1 MNEAYINIME
11 QEKQLQLHITK
22 NDRKIITDFANSLSD
37 KEYQLRCMWAIQILE
52 SKLTMINLELQENLQ
67 REVVVRLTHRIKSAE
82 SIFLKL
88 RRKGYTINLDNAK
101 KKLNDIVGVRV
112 TCIFRDDIYALVDC
126 LKIQHDI
133 KILKIK
139 DYIKTPKSS
148 GYQGVH
154 MILSVP
160 IYLSKKTEWM
170 KVELQ
175 LRTVAMDSW
184 SVLYYQLL
192 YKKDL
197 VDTGEIV
204 QELKRYSDVIADMD
218 TNMMRLRDKIKE
230 I

>member
-1 MNEAYINIME
+1 ME

-37 KEYQLRCMWAIQILE
+37 KEYQLRCMWAIQIL
-52 SKLTMINLELQENLQ
+52 

-112 TCIFRDDIYALVDC
+112 TCMFRDDIYALVDC

-160 IYLSKKTEWM
+160 IYLSKKADWM

-184 SVLYYQLL
+184 SVLDYQLL

-197 VDTGEIV
+197 ADTGEIV

>member
-1 MNEAYINIME
+1 MYVGDPDLRIEAD
-11 QEKQLQLHITK
+11 
-22 NDRKIITDFANSLSD
+22 NDQSGIAGESAARGCCAVNTPYQKRR
-37 KEYQLRCMWAIQILE
+37 EYLF
-52 SKLTMINLELQENLQ
+52 
-67 REVVVRLTHRIKSAE
+67 EVAPQ
-82 SIFLKL
+82 
-88 RRKGYTINLDNAK
+88 GYTINLDNAK

-184 SVLYYQLL
+184 SVLDYQLL

>member
-101 KKLNDIVGVRV
+101 KKLNDIVGVRAGGRPPRRPASRPRRRV
-112 TCIFRDDIYALVDC
+112 CR
-126 LKIQHDI
+126 H
-133 KILKIK
+133 
-139 DYIKTPKSS
+139 P
-148 GYQGVH
+148 G
-154 MILSVP
+154 
-160 IYLSKKTEWM
+160 
-170 KVELQ
+170 
-175 LRTVAMDSW
+175 
-184 SVLYYQLL
+184 
-192 YKKDL
+192 
-197 VDTGEIV
+197 
-204 QELKRYSDVIADMD
+204 
-218 TNMMRLRDKIKE
+218 
-230 I
+230 

>member
-1 MNEAYINIME
+1 MYVGDPDLRIEAD
-11 QEKQLQLHITK
+11 
-22 NDRKIITDFANSLSD
+22 NDQSGIAGESAARGCCAVNTP
-37 KEYQLRCMWAIQILE
+37 YQKR
-52 SKLTMINLELQENLQ
+52 
-67 REVVVRLTHRIKSAE
+67 RE
-82 SIFLKL
+82 
-88 RRKGYTINLDNAK
+88 YTINLDNAK

-184 SVLYYQLL
+184 SVLDYQLL